1 MPCPLH
7 CPGHPPLGHLLGIDD
22 DAPLLEGDLITVHS
36 SVVKLGY
43 VLGATLDG
51 RGEGKKWGGVGR
63 GGEER
68 GGRGSRMEWDEV
80 GAGRGVGWSG
90 GGGWEGRIGKGGK

>member
-7 CPGHPPLGHLLGIDD
+7 CPGHPLLGHLLGIDD
-22 DAPLLEGDLITVHS
+22 DAPLLEADLITVHS

-43 VLGATLDG
+43 VLGAMLDG

-63 GGEER
+63 GGEVGR
-68 GGRGSRMEWDEV
+68 GGK
-80 GAGRGVGWSG
+80 GRAWGVGWSG
-90 GGGWEGRIGKGGK
+90 MKWGLGGE